1 MGRKEK
7 SYSCPRV
14 LCLPSLPKNVLCCSL
29 SVLLFGSSFVQNS
42 YKCRAF
48 RSVCMVAA
56 ALYPDAL
63 FSSLIISFFY
73 LRTCLSP
80 HAPPS
85 IHPSSQPT
93 MSCSPIY
100 SSFLLFFDFAWR
112 LAELLMLNNRCA
124 AAAPPPKDSRV
135 HISFPWTSSHMT
147 CTASSSTSQG
157 CIPQC
162 PASSIHLF
170 PSFDSDRQG
179 KRIDDHR
186 WLVRRSILVD
196 TLNE

>member
-80 HAPPS
+80 HAPHPS
-85 IHPSSQPT
+85 IQPT

-112 LAELLMLNNRCA
+112 LPELLMLNNRCA

-135 HISFPWTSSHMT
+135 QFSFPWTSSHMT

-157 CIPQC
+157 CIPKC
-162 PASSIHLF
+162 PALF
-170 PSFDSDRQG
+170 ISF
-179 KRIDDHR
+179 
-186 WLVRRSILVD
+186 LRSIAID
-196 TLNE
+196 KANG